1 MPQTVHA
8 WLQDEDRSG
17 TAVGLTAVADDLIKT
32 SGDNLRL
39 RKDMPLIA
47 MMYAWNEFTTYAFS
61 EAKLTSPTIG
71 GNPLRITKG
80 VDVHYL
86 SEGQIYDFRDNP
98 LGIIRP
104 GDNVSVEAIE
114 ADEAGVAHYIGV
126 VIVVSDGGI
135 PKKSP
140 LPVTHIHR
148 CTATATAAGAW
159 TQLALTEVDALPA
172 GLYQM
177 LGARVEHAS
186 LVATRFIFKGMEARP
201 AVIPTTL
208 AKDHVH
214 SFSNF
219 WGKAIPF
226 TMPDGLP
233 DVEVLEV
240 TGSGA
245 VEVELYLNGP
255 RAPVR

>member
-8 WLQDEDRSG
+8 WLEDEDRSG
-17 TAVGLTAVADDLIKT
+17 AVTGLAAVTDDLVVT

-39 RKDMPLIA
+39 RRDMPLIA
-47 MMYAWNEFTTYAFS
+47 MMYGWTEFTTYAFNQL
-61 EAKLTSPTIG
+61 KLTSPTIA
-71 GNPLRITKG
+71 GNPLRLTKG
-80 VDVHYL
+80 IDL
-86 SEGQIYDFRDNP
+86 NFLNDGQIYDFRDNP

-104 GDNVSVEAIE
+104 GDNVTVEGYE
-114 ADEAGVAHYIGV
+114 ADEAGVAHYLGLV
-126 VIVVSDGGI
+126 AVVSDGSI

-140 LPVTHIHR
+140 LPVSHIHR

-172 GLYQM
+172 GTYQM

-186 LVATRFIFKGMEARP
+186 LVAARFIFKGMEARP
-201 AVIPTTL
+201 GVIPTTL
-208 AKDHVH
+208 AKDNVH
-214 SFSNF
+214 PFSQF
-219 WGKAIPF
+219 WGKPIPF

-233 DVEVLEV
+233 DIEVLEV
-240 TGSGA
+240 TGSGT